1 MAEVQNPVLPPMR
14 RVFDSIFPRDKIK
27 PPAQPQRFYNRGP
40 AYEETQRQILTE
52 HSRVVLGIGDEDFE
66 FGEHETCGNSLFF
79 KTYYSACPSMSSI
92 EAPTNAIIEPRRVV
106 KTRGELVRFMQEWQ
120 RQLGGD
126 HVRKVFAAVLDS
138 LISEFVN
145 WAYAGVYEEESEIV
159 PHLRYWVENVFAR
172 YIVQVLDAIGST
184 DASSRQASVSEVS
197 HTDTQKWV
205 EMALTRLGALR
216 VDELFDIIVDWDE
229 TKSGIDDLK
238 HYITNPATRTYL
250 TSNFNNVLS
259 TRLLHPGASTVEILQ
274 LYISIIRAFRRLDPK
289 GVLLDR
295 VARTIRRYL
304 RDRDDT
310 VKVIVTGLLSDA
322 TDANGDPLVSDSEN
336 LTELALELNRND
348 LDGSKDDDGELDWD
362 NMEWMPDPI
371 DAAPDYRKSKNT
383 DVIGSLISLF
393 ETKDVF
399 VKELQ
404 TTLADRL
411 LRNKPDFDQETAVL
425 EHLKIRFGD
434 SALQAC
440 EVMLRDVTDSR
451 KVDNIIRQDQGLQA
465 QPGQPG
471 VIPAT
476 STEAVSDHSLHAK
489 ILSRLFWPTLPSQSY
504 KIPAP
509 IQAQQTRYEKGF
521 MALKQSRKLT
531 WLDSLGQVEVELDLA
546 DRVFQDEVLPWQAA
560 VIYAFQTNNATD
572 KQGPIPSISDG
583 QPPAENTITW
593 TIDAL
598 AQELSMSPTLVRS
611 ACIFWAS
618 KRILLQSPTDPNTY
632 SVLETL
638 PATDSFQ
645 NPSSSAAVR
654 NSAAAAT
661 ATQHPAQASAAAAA
675 AATASAVAEAA
686 EADRQAKMALYAQFV
701 VSMLTNQGAM
711 PLPRI
716 AMMLG
721 IVVPGGFPFS
731 NEELREFLGGLC
743 RERVLEVGHG
753 GVYRV
758 VN

>member
-14 RVFDSIFPRDKIK
+14 RAFDSIFPRDKIK

-40 AYEETQRQILTE
+40 GYDERQRQVLAQYSGII
-52 HSRVVLGIGDEDFE
+52 LGIGNEEFE
-66 FGEHETCGNSLFF
+66 FGEHETFGDSLFF
-79 KTYYSACPSMSSI
+79 KTYYSACPSMSNI
-92 EAPTNAIIEPRRVV
+92 KAPYNAIVEPRHVV
-106 KTRGELVRFMQEWQ
+106 KTRNELFTFVEEWQ

-126 HVRKVFAAVLDS
+126 HVRKVFAAVLDK
-138 LISEFVN
+138 LITEFVN
-145 WAYAGVYEEESEIV
+145 WAYAGVYEEESEII
-159 PHLRYWVENVFAR
+159 PHVRYWVENIFAR
-172 YIVQVLDAIGST
+172 YVVQVLDTLSSSEE
-184 DASSRQASVSEVS
+184 SSRHTSVSEVS
-197 HTDTQKWV
+197 HTDVQKWI

-250 TSNFNNVLS
+250 TSNFNNVLT

-322 TDANGDPLVSDSEN
+322 IDANGDPIASDSET
-336 LTELALELNRND
+336 LTELALELSHHD
-348 LDGSKDDDGELDWD
+348 LDSSKDDDGELDWD

-411 LRNKPDFDQETAVL
+411 LRNKPDFDQETSVL

-440 EVMLRDVTDSR
+440 EVMLRDVTDSK
-451 KVDNIIRQDQGLQA
+451 KVDNIIRQDQGLQSQA
-465 QPGQPG
+465 GQPG
-471 VIPAT
+471 LAPAVPAETT
-476 STEAVSDHSLHAK
+476 SNQPLHAK

-504 KIPAP
+504 KVPVP

-546 DRVFQDEVLPWQAA
+546 DRVVREEVLPWQAT
-560 VIYAFQTNNATD
+560 VIYAFQTEDANESE
-572 KQGPIPSISDG
+572 GPVPGTSNGEVAGSV
-583 QPPAENTITW
+583 TW
-593 TIDAL
+593 TVESL
-598 AQELSMSPTLVRS
+598 AEELSMSSTLVRS

-618 KRILLQSPTDPNTY
+618 KRILLQSPTDPETY
-632 SVLETL
+632 TVLETL
-638 PATDSFQ
+638 PTTDSQ
-645 NPSSSAAVR
+645 QPSQGPHSQSSA
-654 NSAAAAT
+654 
-661 ATQHPAQASAAAAA
+661 PAQASAATAA

-686 EADRQAKMALYAQFV
+686 EADRQSKMALYAQFV

-731 NEELREFLGGLC
+731 NEELREFLNGMC
-743 RERVLEVGHG
+743 KERVLEVGHG
-753 GVYRV
+753 GVYKV

>member
-1 MAEVQNPVLPPMR
+1 MAALQNPVLPPMR

-40 AYEETQRQILTE
+40 GYDEKQRQLFTNY
-52 HSRVVLGIGDEDFE
+52 SRIILGIGDEEFE
-66 FGEHETCGNSLFF
+66 FGEPERYGGSLSF

-92 EAPTNAIIEPRRVV
+92 PAPNNAIIEPGHVV
-106 KTRGELVRFMQEWQ
+106 KTRNELFRFVQEWQ

-126 HVRKVFAAVLDS
+126 HVRKAFAAILDK
-138 LISEFVN
+138 LITEFVN
-145 WAYAGVYEEESEIV
+145 WAYAGVYEEESEII
-159 PHLRYWVENVFAR
+159 PHLRYWIENIFAR
-172 YIVQVLDAIGST
+172 YVVHVLDALSSSEE
-184 DASSRQASVSEVS
+184 SSRQAGMSEVN
-197 HTDTQKWV
+197 HTDVQKWV
-205 EMALTRLGALR
+205 EMAITRLGALR
-216 VDELFDIIVDWDE
+216 VDELFDMVVDWDE

-238 HYITNPATRTYL
+238 HYISNPATRTYL

-295 VARTIRRYL
+295 VARIIRRYL

-310 VKVIVTGLLSDA
+310 VKVIVIGLLSDA
-322 TDANGDPLVSDSEN
+322 VDANGNPIPSDSETF
-336 LTELALELNRND
+336 TELALELSRHD
-348 LDGSKDDDGELDWD
+348 LDSSQDDNGELDWD

-411 LRNKPDFDQETAVL
+411 LRNKPDFDRETSVL

-440 EVMLRDVTDSR
+440 EVMLRDVTDSK
-451 KVDNIIRQDQGLQA
+451 KVDSIIRQDQGLQS
-465 QPGQPG
+465 QPYQPSAA
-471 VIPAT
+471 PAGPT
-476 STEAVSDHSLHAK
+476 DSSSDQPLHAK

-509 IQAQQTRYEKGF
+509 IQAQQSRYERGF

-546 DRVFQDEVLPWQAA
+546 DRVFRDEVLPWQAA
-560 VIYAFQTNNATD
+560 VIYAFQTEDATD
-572 KQGPIPSISDG
+572 NEGPMPSASNNRPTG
-583 QPPAENTITW
+583 GVTW
-593 TIDAL
+593 TIDTLAL
-598 AQELSMSPTLVRS
+598 ELSMSPTLVRS

-618 KRILLQSPTDPNTY
+618 KRILLQSPTDPDTY
-632 SVLETL
+632 TVLETL
-638 PATDSFQ
+638 PASAG
-645 NPSSSAAVR
+645 PSSGPLRTDPHPQSA
-654 NSAAAAT
+654 SAG
-661 ATQHPAQASAAAAA
+661 QASAATAA

-686 EADRQAKMALYAQFV
+686 EADRQSKISLYTQFII
-701 VSMLTNQGAM
+701 SMLTNQGAM

-731 NEELREFLGGLC
+731 NEELREFLSGMC

-758 VN
+758 VS

>member
-1 MAEVQNPVLPPMR
+1 MVEVQNPVLPPMR

-27 PPAQPQRFYNRGP
+27 PPARPQRFYARGP
-40 AYEETQRQILTE
+40 AYDKKQRQVLTE
-52 HSRVVLGIGDEDFE
+52 YSRVILGIGNENFE
-66 FGEHETCGNSLFF
+66 FGEYDTNGDSLFF

-92 EAPTNAIIEPRRVV
+92 KSPNIAITEPREVV
-106 KTRGELVRFMQEWQ
+106 QMRHELSKFMQEWQ
-120 RQLGGD
+120 RQLGGH
-126 HVRKVFAAVLDS
+126 HVRKIFAAVLDK

-145 WAYAGVYEEESEIV
+145 WAYAGVFEEESEII
-159 PHLRYWVENVFAR
+159 PHLRYWVENIFAR
-172 YIVQVLDAIGST
+172 YVVQVLGVLNST
-184 DASSRQASVSEVS
+184 EGTPRQAGVSEVN
-197 HTDTQKWV
+197 HADAQKWV
-205 EMALTRLGALR
+205 EIALTRLGALR

-274 LYISIIRAFRRLDPK
+274 LYISIIRAFRKLDPK

-310 VKVIVTGLLSDA
+310 VKVIVTGLLSD
-322 TDANGDPLVSDSEN
+322 TVDANGDPLASDLDT
-336 LTELALELNRND
+336 LTELALELSHND
-348 LDGSKDDDGELDWD
+348 LDSSKDDDGELDWD
-362 NMEWMPDPI
+362 NLEWMPDPI

-411 LRNKPDFDQETAVL
+411 LRNKPDFDQETSVL

-451 KVDNIIRQDQGLQA
+451 KVDNIIRQDQGLQS
-465 QPGQPG
+465 QPNQPSTA
-471 VIPAT
+471 PAT
-476 STEAVSDHSLHAK
+476 LTDSPSGQALHAK

-509 IQAQQTRYEKGF
+509 IQAQQTLYEKGF
-521 MALKQSRKLT
+521 TTLKQSRKLT

-560 VIYAFQTNNATD
+560 VIYAFQTDDATD
-572 KQGPIPSISDG
+572 EKGPMPSILDSQTSAG
-583 QPPAENTITW
+583 GVTR
-593 TIDAL
+593 TIDTL
-598 AQELSMSPTLVRS
+598 AEELAMSPTLVRS

-618 KRILLQSPTDPNTY
+618 KRILLQSSTDPDTY
-632 SVLETL
+632 SVLDTL
-638 PATDSFQ
+638 PATDPLQ
-645 NPSSSAAVR
+645 PSSSSSTAQ
-654 NSAAAAT
+654 NHAAA
-661 ATQHPAQASAAAAA
+661 QPAQASAATAA

-686 EADRQAKMALYAQFV
+686 EAERQSKMALYAQFV

-731 NEELREFLGGLC
+731 NEELREFLGGMC

>member
-1 MAEVQNPVLPPMR
+1 MAEVQNPVVPPMR
-14 RVFDSIFPRDKIK
+14 RVFDSIFPRDKVK
-27 PPAQPQRFYNRGP
+27 PPARPQRFYTRGP
-40 AYEETQRQILTE
+40 AYDEKQRQVLTE
-52 HSRVVLGIGDEDFE
+52 YSRVILGIGNEN
-66 FGEHETCGNSLFF
+66 FGLGEYDNCADSVSFR
-79 KTYYSACPSMSSI
+79 TYYSACPSMLSIKSSNI
-92 EAPTNAIIEPRRVV
+92 VISEPGQVIQ
-106 KTRGELVRFMQEWQ
+106 TRNELTRFMQEWQ

-126 HVRKVFAAVLDS
+126 HVRKIFATVLDK

-145 WAYAGVYEEESEIV
+145 WAYAGVFEEESEIS
-159 PHLRYWVENVFAR
+159 PHLRYWVENIFAK
-172 YIVQVLDAIGST
+172 YVVQVLDVLNFT
-184 DASSRQASVSEVS
+184 VETPRQPGVSEVN
-197 HTDTQKWV
+197 HADVQKWV
-205 EMALTRLGALR
+205 EIALTRLGALR

-310 VKVIVTGLLSDA
+310 VKVIITGLLSDA
-322 TDANGDPLVSDSEN
+322 VDASGDPLASDPET
-336 LTELALELNRND
+336 LTELARELSGND
-348 LDGSKDDDGELDWD
+348 LDSSKDDDGELDWD
-362 NMEWMPDPI
+362 NLEWMPDPI

-411 LRNKPDFDQETAVL
+411 LRNKSDFDQETSLL

-451 KVDNIIRQDQGLQA
+451 KVDNIIRQDQGLQLQLD
-465 QPGQPG
+465 QPNTGPAAPTDSSSGQ
-471 VIPAT
+471 A
-476 STEAVSDHSLHAK
+476 LHAK

-509 IQAQQTRYEKGF
+509 VQAQQTLYEKGF
-521 MALKQSRKLT
+521 TTLKQSRKLT

-546 DRVFQDEVLPWQAA
+546 DRVFQDEVLPWQAT
-560 VIYAFQTNNATD
+560 VIYAFQTDDSTD
-572 KQGPIPSISDG
+572 KEGPTPSISDRQSSG
-583 QPPAENTITW
+583 GGGGITW
-593 TIDAL
+593 TIDTL
-598 AQELSMSPTLVRS
+598 AQELAMSPILVRS

-618 KRILLQSPTDPNTY
+618 KRILLQSATDPDTY

-638 PATDSFQ
+638 PATDPLQ
-645 NPSSSAAVR
+645 PSSSSTPQ
-654 NSAAAAT
+654 NLAAA
-661 ATQHPAQASAAAAA
+661 QPAQASAATAA

-686 EADRQAKMALYAQFV
+686 EVERQSKMALYAQFV

-731 NEELREFLGGLC
+731 NEELREFLGGMC

>member
-1 MAEVQNPVLPPMR
+1 MAEVQNPILPPMR

-27 PPAQPQRFYNRGP
+27 PPARPQRFYNRGP
-40 AYEETQRQILTE
+40 GYDEKQRQVLTDY
-52 HSRVVLGIGDEDFE
+52 SRVILGIGDEDFE
-66 FGEHETCGNSLFF
+66 FGKHEMSGNSLFF
-79 KTYYSACPSMSSI
+79 RTYYSACPSVSTI
-92 EAPTNAIIEPRRVV
+92 EAPNNAITEPGQVV
-106 KTRGELVRFMQEWQ
+106 KTRNELFRFMQEWQ
-120 RQLGGD
+120 GQLGGD
-126 HVRKVFAAVLDS
+126 HVRKVFAAVLDK
-138 LISEFVN
+138 LITEFVN

-159 PHLRYWVENVFAR
+159 PHLRYWVENIFAR
-172 YIVQVLDAIGST
+172 YVVQVLDALNSGKR
-184 DASSRQASVSEVS
+184 SSRQADVSEVN
-197 HTDTQKWV
+197 HTDVQKWV
-205 EMALTRLGALR
+205 EIALTSLGALR
-216 VDELFDIIVDWDE
+216 VDELFDIIVDWDA

-259 TRLLHPGASTVEILQ
+259 TRLLHPGASTTEILQ

-295 VARTIRRYL
+295 VARIIRRYL

-322 TDANGDPLVSDSEN
+322 IDDNGDPVPSDSET
-336 LTELALELNRND
+336 LTELALELRRHD
-348 LDGSKDDDGELDWD
+348 LDNSKDDDGELDWD

-371 DAAPDYRKSKNT
+371 DAAADYRKSKTT

-399 VKELQ
+399 VRELQ
-404 TTLADRL
+404 ATLADRL
-411 LRNKPDFDQETAVL
+411 LRNKPDFDQETSVL

-440 EVMLRDVTDSR
+440 EVMLRDVTDSK
-451 KVDNIIRQDQGLQA
+451 KVNNIIRQDQGLQSQHDEHGVA
-465 QPGQPG
+465 LVTSMELPAGQP
-471 VIPAT
+471 
-476 STEAVSDHSLHAK
+476 LHAK

-509 IQAQQTRYEKGF
+509 IKAQQTRYERGF

-560 VIYAFQTNNATD
+560 VIYAFQTDDTTD
-572 KQGPIPSISDG
+572 SKGLMPSASDG
-583 QPPAENTITW
+583 KPTSNVTW
-593 TIDAL
+593 TIDSL
-598 AQELSMSPTLVRS
+598 AQELYMSTTLVRS

-618 KRILLQSPTDPNTY
+618 KRILLQSPADPNSYT
-632 SVLETL
+632 VLETL
-638 PATDSFQ
+638 PASDSFHNTSDSHPQ
-645 NPSSSAAVR
+645 ANQADSTGQASAAT
-654 NSAAAAT
+654 AGAAAT
-661 ATQHPAQASAAAAA
+661 ATAA
-675 AATASAVAEAA
+675 AVAEAA
-686 EADRQAKMALYAQFV
+686 EADRQSKMALYAQFV

-731 NEELREFLGGLC
+731 NEELREFLAGMC

-753 GVYRV
+753 GVYKV

>member
-1 MAEVQNPVLPPMR
+1 MTEVQNPIQPPR
-14 RVFDSIFPRDKIK
+14 RKVFDSIFPLDEIK
-27 PPAQPQRFYNRGP
+27 PPARPQRFYDRGP
-40 AYEETQRQILTE
+40 GYDEKQRQILTDY
-52 HSRVVLGIGDEDFE
+52 SRIILGIGDEDFE
-66 FGEHETCGNSLFF
+66 FGEHESWGDFSLY

-92 EAPTNAIIEPRRVV
+92 TAPNNAVIEPGRVAR
-106 KTRGELVRFMQEWQ
+106 TRNELFRFVQEWQ
-120 RQLGGD
+120 TQLGGD
-126 HVRKVFAAVLDS
+126 HVRKVFAAVLDK
-138 LISEFVN
+138 LVTEFVN

-159 PHLRYWVENVFAR
+159 PHLRYWVEHIFAR
-172 YIVQVLDAIGST
+172 YVVQVLDSLSFNEGS
-184 DASSRQASVSEVS
+184 SQQAGVSEVN
-197 HTDTQKWV
+197 HADVQKWV
-205 EMALTRLGALR
+205 EMAITRLGALR

-322 TDANGDPLVSDSEN
+322 FDANGNPIPPDSET
-336 LTELALELNRND
+336 LTELALELSRHD
-348 LDGSKDDDGELDWD
+348 LDSSREDDGELDWD

-411 LRNKPDFDQETAVL
+411 LRNKPDFDQETILL

-440 EVMLRDVTDSR
+440 EVMLRDVTDSK
-451 KVDNIIRQDQGLQA
+451 KVDSIIRQDQGLQS
-465 QPGQPG
+465 QPQERDL
-471 VIPAT
+471 AT
-476 STEAVSDHSLHAK
+476 PPTDQILHAK
-489 ILSRLFWPTLPSQSY
+489 ILSRLFWPTLPSQTY
-504 KIPAP
+504 KVPLA
-509 IQAQQTRYEKGF
+509 IQAQQARYEKGF

-531 WLDSLGQVEVELDLA
+531 WLDSLGQVDVELNLT
-546 DRVFQDEVLPWQAA
+546 DRVFRAEVLPWQAA
-560 VIYAFQTNNATD
+560 VIYAFQ
-572 KQGPIPSISDG
+572 QSDDEIEG
-583 QPPAENTITW
+583 RGSSSSSSDSVTH
-593 TIDAL
+593 TIDTL
-598 AQELSMSPTLVRS
+598 AQHLAMSPTLVRS

-618 KRILLQSPTDPNTY
+618 KRILVQSPHDVDTY

-638 PATDSFQ
+638 PTDESLS
-645 NPSSSAAVR
+645 NTLSSSDP
-654 NSAAAAT
+654 NS
-661 ATQHPAQASAAAAA
+661 QPLPAGHASAASAA

-731 NEELREFLGGLC
+731 NEELREFLNGMC
-743 RERVLEVGHG
+743 RDRVLEVGHG
-753 GVYRV
+753 GVYRIV
-758 VN
+758 S